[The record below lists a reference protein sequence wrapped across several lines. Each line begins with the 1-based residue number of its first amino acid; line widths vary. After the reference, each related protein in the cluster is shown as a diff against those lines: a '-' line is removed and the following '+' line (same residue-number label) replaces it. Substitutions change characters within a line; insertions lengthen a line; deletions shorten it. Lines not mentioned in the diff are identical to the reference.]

1 MPLRVRLLGRPGL
14 EHDGESRRLEGHKPW
29 ALLTYLLLEPRAPTR
44 RELADLLW
52 SETDDPLGAVRWS
65 LSQVRKAMNPPAE
78 IGERDGRIKIDAEV
92 LVVDAGELLR
102 GEWDE
107 SSIDDLVRGELLEG
121 MSFGD
126 SPSFDT
132 WLQVQRARTA
142 TAAADALRWAAT
154 LLSHREPDRA
164 LALAERALRSD
175 PFDDVLHEL
184 VVEIHTARGDR
195 ERARTYVAGLVRRY
209 RDELAIEPPSSIS
222 RPLDRPPR
230 SAAEPLL
237 RLDVQ
242 ARALLDIAKVRFWAG
257 DSASARDIALRAA
270 RQAGESGDRAL
281 EARALI
287 LGAGTYTGGGL
298 GTAREW
304 TSHLQRALRLANE
317 LGDRATVAQIESE
330 RGRVSAIEG
339 RYGAAEASFRR
350 AGRLAETIGDTREA
364 GWARAMLAVC
374 HADRCE
380 YAVAEEELRAA
391 LPALGW
397 APHAMA
403 VLARVLVSIGNT
415 EEGKAFADAAVAR
428 AEREG
433 LLPTLPWALVQAGD
447 ARLAE
452 GDLDGATERFAR
464 ALTIAQETKHP
475 SWQAL
480 ALRGLGLVARSN
492 KDEERTLTL
501 LREALAREEQG
512 QGNRWI
518 VAAILADLVEAEGG
532 KDKEHVERG
541 LRIALA
547 GPMPDLVERIRR
559 FSSSHTQT
567 HTAPHTGRH
576 TAVS

>member
-1 MPLRVRLLGRPGL
+1 MALRVRLLGRPGL
-14 EHDGESRRLEGHKPW
+14 EHDGEARRLEGHKPW

-52 SETDDPLGAVRWS
+52 SETDDPLGSLRWS
-65 LSQVRKAMNPPAE
+65 LSQVRKAVNPPAE

-121 MSFGD
+121 MSFGEA
-126 SPSFDT
+126 PSFDT
-132 WLQVQRARTA
+132 WLQVQRARVA
-142 TAAADALRWAAT
+142 TAAADSLRWAAT

-164 LALAERALRSD
+164 LALAERALRSE
-175 PFDDVLHEL
+175 PFDDGLHEL
-184 VVEIHTARGDR
+184 VVEIHSTRGDR
-195 ERARTYVAGLVRRY
+195 ERARTYVAGLARRY
-209 RDELAIEPPSSIS
+209 RDELSIEPPASIS
-222 RPLDRPPR
+222 RPLDRPAR

-237 RLDVQ
+237 HLDVQ
-242 ARALLDIAKVRFWAG
+242 ARALLDIAKVRFEAG
-257 DSASARDIALRAA
+257 EFASARDIALRAA
-270 RQAGESGDRAL
+270 RQAAESGDRAL

-287 LGAGTYTGGGL
+287 LGSTTYTGGGL

-304 TSHLQRALRLANE
+304 TSHLQRALRVANE
-317 LGDRATVAQIESE
+317 LGDRAAVGEIETE
-330 RGRVSAIEG
+330 RGRISAIEG

-350 AGRLAETIGDTREA
+350 ARRLADAIDDTKQA

-380 YAVAEEELRAA
+380 YAAAEEELRAA
-391 LPALGW
+391 LPALAW
-397 APHAMA
+397 ASFAMGA
-403 VLARVLVSIGNT
+403 LARVLLCVGNV
-415 EEGKAFADAAVAR
+415 EEGKAFADAAVTR

-433 LLPTLPWALVQAGD
+433 LLPDLPWALVQAGD

-452 GDLDGATERFAR
+452 GDRDGATERFTR
-464 ALTIAQETKHP
+464 ALTIAQETKNA

-480 ALRGLGLVARSN
+480 ALRGLGLVARSS
-492 KDEERTLTL
+492 DDASRALTL

-518 VAAILADLVEAEGG
+518 LAAILADLVEVEGG
-532 KDKEHVERG
+532 RDKEHVDRG

-547 GPMPDLVERIRR
+547 GPMPDLHERFRR
-559 FSSSHTQT
+559 FSPSHTQT
-567 HTAPHTGRH
+567 HTPPHTGRH
-576 TAVS
+576 TVVP

>member
-52 SETDDPLGAVRWS
+52 SETDDPLGSLRWS
-65 LSQVRKAMNPPAE
+65 LSQVRKAINPPAE
-78 IGERDGRIKIDAEV
+78 IAERDGRIKIDAEV
-92 LVVDAGELLR
+92 LVVDAGELVR
-102 GEWDE
+102 GEWNE
-107 SSIDDLVRGELLEG
+107 TSIDDLVRGELLEG
-121 MSFGD
+121 MSFGEA
-126 SPSFDT
+126 PSFDT

-164 LALAERALRSD
+164 LALAERALRSE

-184 VVEIHTARGDR
+184 IVEIHTARGDR
-195 ERARTYVAGLVRRY
+195 EGARTYVAGLARRY
-209 RDELAIEPPSSIS
+209 RDELAIEPPASIS
-222 RPLDRPPR
+222 RPLDRPAR
-230 SAAEPLL
+230 TAAEPLL

-257 DSASARDIALRAA
+257 DSASAREIALRAA

-287 LGAGTYTGGGL
+287 LGSTTYTGGGL

-317 LGDRATVAQIESE
+317 LGDRATVAQIETE
-330 RGRVSAIEG
+330 RGRISAIEG

-350 AGRLAETIGDTREA
+350 ARRLAEDIGDTREA

-380 YAVAEEELRAA
+380 YAAAEEDLRAA

-397 APHAMA
+397 APHAMG
-403 VLARVLVSIGNT
+403 VLARVLVRAGNV
-415 EEGKAFADAAVAR
+415 EEGQAFADAAVAR

-447 ARLAE
+447 ARLAQ
-452 GDLDGATERFAR
+452 GDLDGATERFTR
-464 ALTIAQETKHP
+464 ALTIAQETNNP

-480 ALRGLGLVARSN
+480 ALRGLGLIARSK
-492 KDEERTLTL
+492 KDDDRTLTL
-501 LREALAREEQG
+501 LREALAREDQG

-518 VAAILADLVEAEGG
+518 VAAILADLVEVEGG
-532 KDKEHVERG
+532 RDKEHVERG

-547 GPMPDLVERIRR
+547 GPMPDLAERLRR
-559 FSSSHTQT
+559 FSSSHTVP
-567 HTAPHTGRH
+567 HTPPHTGRH
-576 TAVS
+576 TVVS

>member
-52 SETDDPLGAVRWS
+52 SEADDPLGAVRWS
-65 LSQVRKAMNPPAE
+65 LSQVRKAVNPPAE

-107 SSIDDLVRGELLEG
+107 TSIDDLVRGELLEG
-121 MSFGD
+121 MSFGEA
-126 SPSFDT
+126 PSFDT
-132 WLQVQRARTA
+132 WLQVQRARVA
-142 TAAADALRWAAT
+142 TSAADALRWAAT

-164 LALAERALRSD
+164 LALAERALRSE
-175 PFDDVLHEL
+175 PF
-184 VVEIHTARGDR
+184 
-195 ERARTYVAGLVRRY
+195 
-209 RDELAIEPPSSIS
+209 
-222 RPLDRPPR
+222 
-230 SAAEPLL
+230 
-237 RLDVQ
+237 
-242 ARALLDIAKVRFWAG
+242 
-257 DSASARDIALRAA
+257 
-270 RQAGESGDRAL
+270 DRAL

-287 LGAGTYTGGGL
+287 LGSTTYTGGGL

-317 LGDRATVAQIESE
+317 LGDRATAAQIESE
-330 RGRVSAIEG
+330 RGRIAAIEG

-350 AGRLAETIGDTREA
+350 ARRLAEDIGDTKEA
-364 GWARAMLAVC
+364 AWARAMLAVC
-374 HADRCE
+374 HADRSE
-380 YAVAEEELRAA
+380 YAAAEEHLRAA

-397 APHAMA
+397 APLAMG
-403 VLARVLVSIGNT
+403 VLARVLVGMGNV

-452 GDLDGATERFAR
+452 GDLDGATERFTR
-464 ALTIAQETKHP
+464 ALTIAQETKNP

-480 ALRGLGLVARSN
+480 ALRGLGLIARAKN
-492 KDEERTLTL
+492 DGDRTLSL
-501 LREALAREEQG
+501 LREALAREELG

-518 VAAILADLVEAEGG
+518 VAAILADLVEVEGG
-532 KDKEHVERG
+532 KDKEHIERG

-547 GPMPDLVERIRR
+547 GLMPELAERLRR
-559 FSSSHTQT
+559 FSPSHTVS
-567 HTAPHTGRH
+567 HTPPHTGRH
-576 TAVS
+576 TVVS

>member
-1 MPLRVRLLGRPGL
+1 M
-14 EHDGESRRLEGHKPW
+14 
-29 ALLTYLLLEPRAPTR
+29 TY
-44 RELADLLW
+44 RED
-52 SETDDPLGAVRWS
+52 
-65 LSQVRKAMNPPAE
+65 
-78 IGERDGRIKIDAEV
+78 
-92 LVVDAGELLR
+92 
-102 GEWDE
+102 
-107 SSIDDLVRGELLEG
+107 
-121 MSFGD
+121 
-126 SPSFDT
+126 PSFDT
-132 WLQVQRARTA
+132 WLQVQRARVA

-164 LALAERALRSD
+164 LALAERALRSE
-175 PFDDVLHEL
+175 PFDDGLHEL

-195 ERARTYVAGLVRRY
+195 DRARTYVASLARRY
-209 RDELAIEPPSSIS
+209 REELAMEPPASIS
-222 RPLDRPPR
+222 RPLERPAR

-242 ARALLDIAKVRFWAG
+242 ARALLDIARVGFSAG
-257 DSASARDIALRAA
+257 DFDSARDIALRAA
-270 RQAGESGDRAL
+270 RQAAESGDRAL

-287 LGAGTYTGGGL
+287 LGSSTYTSGGL

-304 TSHLQRALRLANE
+304 TSLLQRALHLANE
-317 LGDRATVAQIESE
+317 LGDRATAAQIESE
-330 RGRVSAIEG
+330 RGRIAAIEG

-350 AGRLAETIGDTREA
+350 ARRLAEDIGDTKEA

-380 YAVAEEELRAA
+380 YAAAEEHLRAA

-397 APHAMA
+397 APHAMG
-403 VLARVLVSIGNT
+403 VLARVLVRAGNV
-415 EEGKAFADAAVAR
+415 EEGQAFADAAVAR

-447 ARLAE
+447 ARLAQ
-452 GDLDGATERFAR
+452 GDLDGATERFTR
-464 ALTIAQETKHP
+464 ALTIAQEKNNP

-480 ALRGLGLVARSN
+480 ALRGLGLIARSK
-492 KDEERTLTL
+492 KDDDRTLTL

-518 VAAILADLVEAEGG
+518 VAMILADLVEAEGG

-559 FSSSHTQT
+559 VSSSHTQS
-567 HTAPHTGRH
+567 HTPPHTGRH
-576 TAVS
+576 TVVP

>member
-52 SETDDPLGAVRWS
+52 AETDDPLGAVRWS
-65 LSQVRKAMNPPAE
+65 LSQVRKALNPPAE

-107 SSIDDLVRGELLEG
+107 TSIDDLVRGELLEG

-132 WLQVQRARTA
+132 WLQVQRARVASSA
-142 TAAADALRWAAT
+142 TDALRWAAT

-164 LALAERALRSD
+164 LALAERALRTE
-175 PFDDVLHEL
+175 PFDDGLHEL
-184 VVEIHTARGDR
+184 IVEIHTARGDR
-195 ERARTYVAGLVRRY
+195 ERARTYVAGLTRRY
-209 RDELAIEPPSSIS
+209 RDELAIEPPTSIS
-222 RPLDRPPR
+222 RPLDRPAR

-242 ARALLDIAKVRFWAG
+242 ARALLDIARVRFWAG
-257 DSASARDIALRAA
+257 DSATARDIALRAA
-270 RQAGESGDRAL
+270 RQAGETGDRAL
-281 EARALI
+281 EARARI
-287 LGAGTYTGGGL
+287 LGSATYTGGGL

-304 TSHLQRALRLANE
+304 MSHLQRALRLANE
-317 LGDRATVAQIESE
+317 LGDRAAVAQIETE
-330 RGRVSAIEG
+330 RGRISAIEG

-350 AGRLAETIGDTREA
+350 ARRLAEDIGDTKEA

-374 HADRCE
+374 HADRSE
-380 YAVAEEELRAA
+380 YAAAEEHLRAA

-397 APHAMA
+397 APHAMG
-403 VLARVLVSIGNT
+403 VLARVLVGMGNV

-452 GDLDGATERFAR
+452 GDLDGATERFTR
-464 ALTIAQETKHP
+464 ALTIAQETKNP

-480 ALRGLGLVARSN
+480 ALRGLGLVARAKN
-492 KDEERTLTL
+492 DGDRTLTL
-501 LREALAREEQG
+501 LREALAREELG

-518 VAAILADLVEAEGG
+518 VAAILADLVEVEGG
-532 KDKEHVERG
+532 KDKEHLERG

-547 GPMPDLVERIRR
+547 GLMPELAERLRR
-559 FSSSHTQT
+559 FSPSHTVS
-567 HTAPHTGRH
+567 HTPPHTGRH
-576 TAVS
+576 TVVS

>member
-1 MPLRVRLLGRPGL
+1 MPLRIRLLGRPGL
-14 EHDGESRRLEGHKPW
+14 EHDGESRRLEGFKPW

-52 SETDDPLGAVRWS
+52 SEADDPLGAVRWS

-121 MSFGD
+121 MSFGEA
-126 SPSFDT
+126 PSFDT
-132 WLQVQRARTA
+132 WLQVQRARVASSA
-142 TAAADALRWAAT
+142 TDALRWAAT
-154 LLSHREPDRA
+154 LLSHRDPDRA
-164 LALAERALRSD
+164 LALAERALRSE
-175 PFDDVLHEL
+175 PLDDGLHEL
-184 VVEIHTARGDR
+184 IVEIHTARGDR
-195 ERARTYVAGLVRRY
+195 ERARAYVAGLARRY
-209 RDELAIEPPSSIS
+209 RDELAIEPPASIS
-222 RPLDRPPR
+222 RP
-230 SAAEPLL
+230 
-237 RLDVQ
+237 
-242 ARALLDIAKVRFWAG
+242 
-257 DSASARDIALRAA
+257 
-270 RQAGESGDRAL
+270 
-281 EARALI
+281 
-287 LGAGTYTGGGL
+287 
-298 GTAREW
+298 
-304 TSHLQRALRLANE
+304 
-317 LGDRATVAQIESE
+317 
-330 RGRVSAIEG
+330 IEG
-339 RYGAAEASFRR
+339 RYGSAEASFRR
-350 AGRLAETIGDTREA
+350 ARRLAEEIGDTKEA

-380 YAVAEEELRAA
+380 YAAAEEELRAA

-403 VLARVLVSIGNT
+403 ALARVLVSIGNV

-452 GDLDGATERFAR
+452 GDRDGATERFTR

-492 KDEERTLTL
+492 KDEDRTLTL

>member
-184 VVEIHTARGDR
+184 VVEIHAARGDR

>member
-380 YAVAEEELRAA
+380 YAAAEEELRAA

-559 FSSSHTQT
+559 FSSSHTVS
-567 HTAPHTGRH
+567 HTPAHTGRH

>member
-14 EHDGESRRLEGHKPW
+14 ENDGESRRLEGHKPW

-164 LALAERALRSD
+164 LALAERALRGD

-184 VVEIHTARGDR
+184 IVEIHTARGDR
-195 ERARTYVAGLVRRY
+195 ERARTHVAGLVRRY
-209 RDELAIEPPSSIS
+209 RDELAIEPPASIS

-230 SAAEPLL
+230 TAAEPLL

-304 TSHLQRALRLANE
+304 MSHLQRALRLAKE

-330 RGRVSAIEG
+330 RGRISAVEG

-350 AGRLAETIGDTREA
+350 ARRLAEDIGDTKEA
-364 GWARAMLAVC
+364 AWARAMLAVC

-380 YAVAEEELRAA
+380 FATAEEELRAA
-391 LPALGW
+391 LPAFGW
-397 APHAMA
+397 APDVMGT
-403 VLARVLVSIGNT
+403 LARVLVRMGNV
-415 EEGKAFADAAVAR
+415 EEGKAFADAAVTR

-452 GDLDGATERFAR
+452 GDLDGATERLSR
-464 ALTIAQETKHP
+464 ALTIAQETRNP
-475 SWQAL
+475 SSQAL
-480 ALRGLGLVARSN
+480 ALRGLALIARSRE
-492 KDEERTLTL
+492 DGDRALAL
-501 LREALAREEQG
+501 LREALTLEGQG
-512 QGNRWI
+512 QGHPR
-518 VAAILADLVEAEGG
+518 ILAPLLGDPVQVEGR
-532 KDKEHVERG
+532 RG
-541 LRIALA
+541 Q
-547 GPMPDLVERIRR
+547 D
-559 FSSSHTQT
+559 H
-567 HTAPHTGRH
+567 
-576 TAVS
+576 

>member
-1 MPLRVRLLGRPGL
+1 MTLRVRLLGRPGL

-44 RELADLLW
+44 RELAELLW
-52 SETDDPLGAVRWS
+52 SETDDPLGSLRWS

-107 SSIDDLVRGELLEG
+107 TSIDDLVRGELLEG
-121 MSFGD
+121 MSFGEA
-126 SPSFDT
+126 PSFDT
-132 WLQVQRARTA
+132 WLQVQRARVA
-142 TAAADALRWAAT
+142 TSAADALRWAAT

-164 LALAERALRSD
+164 LALAERALRTE
-175 PFDDVLHEL
+175 PFDDGLHEL
-184 VVEIHTARGDR
+184 IVEIHTARGDR
-195 ERARTYVAGLVRRY
+195 ERARTYVSGLVRRY
-209 RDELAIEPPSSIS
+209 RDELAIEPPASIS
-222 RPLDRPPR
+222 RPLDRPAR

-242 ARALLDIAKVRFWAG
+242 ARALLDIAQLRFAAG
-257 DSASARDIALRAA
+257 DSSSARDIALRAA

-287 LGAGTYTGGGL
+287 LGSTTYTGGGV

-317 LGDRATVAQIESE
+317 LGDRATIAQIETE
-330 RGRVSAIEG
+330 RGRISAIEG
-339 RYGAAEASFRR
+339 RYGSAEASFRR
-350 AGRLAETIGDTREA
+350 ARRLSEAIGDAKEA

-374 HADRCE
+374 HTDRGE
-380 YAVAEEELRAA
+380 YAAAEEHVRAA

-397 APHAMA
+397 APRAMG
-403 VLARVLVSIGNT
+403 VLARVLVCLGNV
-415 EEGKAFADAAVAR
+415 EEGMAFADAAVVR

-447 ARLAE
+447 ARLAAA
-452 GDLDGATERFAR
+452 DLDGATERFTR
-464 ALTIAQETKHP
+464 ALTIAQETKNP

-480 ALRGLGLVARSN
+480 ALRGLGLVARS
-492 KDEERTLTL
+492 KGDSEHALTL
-501 LREALAREEQG
+501 LREALACEDQG

-518 VAAILADLVEAEGG
+518 VAAILADLVEVEGG
-532 KDKEHVERG
+532 KNKEHVERG
-541 LRIALA
+541 LHIALA
-547 GPMPDLVERIRR
+547 GPMPDLVERLRR
-559 FSSSHTQT
+559 FSSSHTQS

>member
-1 MPLRVRLLGRPGL
+1 MPLRIRLLGRPGL
-14 EHDGESRRLEGHKPW
+14 EHDGESRRLEGFKPW

-52 SETDDPLGAVRWS
+52 SEADDPLGAVRWS

-107 SSIDDLVRGELLEG
+107 TSIDDLVRGELLEG

-132 WLQVQRARTA
+132 WLQVQRARVASSA
-142 TAAADALRWAAT
+142 TDALRWAAT

-164 LALAERALRSD
+164 LALAERALRGD

-184 VVEIHTARGDR
+184 IVEIHAARGDR
-195 ERARTYVAGLVRRY
+195 ERAGAYVAGLVRRY
-209 RDELAIEPPSSIS
+209 RDELAIDPPASIS
-222 RPLDRPPR
+222 RPLARPPR

-257 DSASARDIALRAA
+257 DSASARDIALRTA

-304 TSHLQRALRLANE
+304 MSHLQRALRLANE
-317 LGDRATVAQIESE
+317 LGDRAAVAQIESE
-330 RGRVSAIEG
+330 RGRISAIEG

-350 AGRLAETIGDTREA
+350 ARRLAETIDDTREA

-374 HADRCE
+374 HTDRCE
-380 YAVAEEELRAA
+380 YAAAEEELRAA

-452 GDLDGATERFAR
+452 GDLEGATERFAR

-480 ALRGLGLVARSN
+480 ALRGLGLIARAN
-492 KDEERTLTL
+492 KDDDRTLTL

-518 VAAILADLVEAEGG
+518 VASILADLVEAEGG
-532 KDKEHVERG
+532 RDKEHVERG
-541 LRIALA
+541 LRIGLA

-559 FSSSHTQT
+559 FSSSHTET

>member
-1 MPLRVRLLGRPGL
+1 MALRVRLLGRPGL
-14 EHDGESRRLEGHKPW
+14 EHDGTSRRLEGHKPW

-52 SETDDPLGAVRWS
+52 SEADDPLGAVRWS

-121 MSFGD
+121 MSFGE

-132 WLQVQRARTA
+132 WLQVQRARVA

-164 LALAERALRSD
+164 LALAERALRSE

-184 VVEIHTARGDR
+184 IVEIHTARGDR
-195 ERARTYVAGLVRRY
+195 ERARTYVSGLARRY
-209 RDELAIEPPSSIS
+209 RDELAIEPPASIS
-222 RPLDRPPR
+222 RPLDRPAR
-230 SAAEPLL
+230 TAAEPLL

-242 ARALLDIAKVRFWAG
+242 ARALLDIARVRFWAG

-287 LGAGTYTGGGL
+287 LGSTTYTGGGL
-298 GTAREW
+298 GAAREW

-317 LGDRATVAQIESE
+317 LGDRATVAQIETE
-330 RGRVSAIEG
+330 RGRIAAIEG

-350 AGRLAETIGDTREA
+350 ARRLAEDIGDAREA

-374 HADRCE
+374 LADRCE
-380 YAVAEEELRAA
+380 YLPAEEHLRAA

-397 APHAMA
+397 APHAMGT
-403 VLARVLVSIGNT
+403 LARVLVRTGNA

-433 LLPTLPWALVQAGD
+433 LLPTLPWALVQAGE

-452 GDLDGATERFAR
+452 GDLDGATERFTR
-464 ALTIAQETKHP
+464 ALTIAQETKNP

-480 ALRGLGLVARSN
+480 ALRGLALVAQARN
-492 KDEERTLTL
+492 DGDRALPL
-501 LREALAREEQG
+501 LREALNREEQA

-518 VAAILADLVEAEGG
+518 VASILADLVEAEGG
-532 KDKEHVERG
+532 RDKDHVERG
-541 LRIALA
+541 LRLALA
-547 GPMPDLVERIRR
+547 GPMPDLAERIRR
-559 FSSSHTQT
+559 FAPSHTQS
-567 HTAPHTGRH
+567 HTVPHTGRH
-576 TAVS
+576 TVVS

>member
-52 SETDDPLGAVRWS
+52 SEADDPLGAVRWS
-65 LSQVRKAMNPPAE
+65 LSQVRKAVNPPAE

-107 SSIDDLVRGELLEG
+107 TSIDDLVRGELLEG
-121 MSFGD
+121 MSFGEA
-126 SPSFDT
+126 PSFD
-132 WLQVQRARTA
+132 
-142 TAAADALRWAAT
+142 
-154 LLSHREPDRA
+154 
-164 LALAERALRSD
+164 
-175 PFDDVLHEL
+175 
-184 VVEIHTARGDR
+184 
-195 ERARTYVAGLVRRY
+195 
-209 RDELAIEPPSSIS
+209 
-222 RPLDRPPR
+222 
-230 SAAEPLL
+230 
-237 RLDVQ
+237 
-242 ARALLDIAKVRFWAG
+242 IAKIRFWAG
-257 DSASARDIALRAA
+257 DFASARDIALRAA
-270 RQAGESGDRAL
+270 RQAAESGDRAL

-287 LGAGTYTGGGL
+287 LGSTTYTGGGL

-317 LGDRATVAQIESE
+317 LGDRATAAQIESE
-330 RGRVSAIEG
+330 RGRIAAIEG

-350 AGRLAETIGDTREA
+350 ARRLAEDIGDTKEA
-364 GWARAMLAVC
+364 AWARAMLAVC
-374 HADRCE
+374 HVDRCE
-380 YAVAEEELRAA
+380 FAAAEEELRAA
-391 LPALGW
+391 LPAFGW
-397 APHAMA
+397 APDVMGA
-403 VLARVLVSIGNT
+403 LARVLVRMGNV
-415 EEGKAFADAAVAR
+415 EEGKAFADAAVTR

-452 GDLDGATERFAR
+452 GDLDGATERFSR
-464 ALTIAQETKHP
+464 ALTIAQETKNP
-475 SWQAL
+475 SSQAL
-480 ALRGLGLVARSN
+480 ALRGLGLIARSN
-492 KDEERTLTL
+492 KDDDRRLTL

-518 VAAILADLVEAEGG
+518 VASILADLVQAEGG
-532 KDKEHVERG
+532 KDKEHLERG
-541 LRIALA
+541 LRIAQA

-559 FSSSHTQT
+559 FSSSHTET

>member
-317 LGDRATVAQIESE
+317 LGDRATVAQIKSE

-380 YAVAEEELRAA
+380 YAAAEEELRAA

-501 LREALAREEQG
+501 LREALALEEQG

-567 HTAPHTGRH
+567 HTPPHTGRH